1 MATNYGTIKS
11 NGSNIKILSSE
22 IYHTGG
28 GKTLDSILFPVGSVY
43 ITVVNTNPSTWFGGT
58 WSLLCPGRT
67 LVCVDTS
74 DSDFNTV
81 KKTGGEKTHK
91 LTIEEMPTHRHSL
104 EYNEVSSI
112 GATSYCH
119 ATGGYGKQYSDYNLG
134 FYNIGQTGGSQA
146 HNNLQPYMTVYI
158 WQRTA

>member
-74 DSDFNTV
+74 DSDFKTV
-81 KKTGGEKTHK
+81 KKTGGSKYLQAHTHAKTM
-91 LTIEEMPTHRHSL
+91 TFRRQADG
-104 EYNEVSSI
+104 V
-112 GATSYCH
+112 
-119 ATGGYGKQYSDYNLG
+119 YGFVDALHYSGEPYSESRTVDSGNVNG
-134 FYNIGQTGGSQA
+134 TQTGNSG
-146 HNNLQPYMTVYI
+146 NLQPYMTVYI

>member
-1 MATNYGTIKS
+1 MALILKS
-11 NGSNIKILSSE
+11 FPLKYIIR
-22 IYHTGG
+22 GG

-67 LVCVDTS
+67 LVCVDIS
-74 DSDFNTV
+74 DSDFSTV

-91 LTIEEMPTHRHSL
+91 LTVSEMPSHRHGMVGVNTGASSSAIMGRYPFQMYQDHN
-104 EYNEVSSI
+104 YNWNMSAEFMNL
-112 GATSYCH
+112 
-119 ATGGYGKQYSDYNLG
+119 TGGD
-134 FYNIGQTGGSQA
+134 TA

>member
-1 MATNYGTIKS
+1 MALILKS
-11 NGSNIKILSSE
+11 FPLKYIIR
-22 IYHTGG
+22 GG

-81 KKTGGEKTHK
+81 KKTGGEKFHI
-91 LTIEEMPTHRHSL
+91 LTINEMPNHNHLQRLTDGGSIAGTAAYTWSL
-104 EYNEVSSI
+104 VN
-112 GATSYCH
+112 
-119 ATGGYGKQYSDYNLG
+119 TGRDYGGSDLAQYA
-134 FYNIGQTGGSQA
+134 GGSQA